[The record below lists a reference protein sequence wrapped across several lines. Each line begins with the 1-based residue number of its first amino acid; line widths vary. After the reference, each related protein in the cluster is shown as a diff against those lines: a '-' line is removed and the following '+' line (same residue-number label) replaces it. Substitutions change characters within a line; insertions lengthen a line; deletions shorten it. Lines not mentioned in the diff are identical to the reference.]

1 MEETRKWKWGKYR
14 WWVLGLLILTWISI
28 TFIASPIQPHI
39 QVAPE
44 RILLEPL
51 FTLPVIGD
59 FYLVNTLPTLLVLDI
74 IIILMALAVKKALQG
89 GNLVPKGI
97 TSIIEML
104 VEVLYNMTATSAG
117 KYTKK
122 IFPWFASILMIVI
135 VANFM
140 KIIPGMETIGVLHH
154 YDHGYEIQAL
164 GGNWYNVLPEEAHE
178 GEGYIVTPFFRG
190 VSTDLNFTLSLALI
204 AVFMTQFIGVQT
216 QGLSYFTKF
225 LNVRT
230 IFKKPAL
237 GFIDFLVGFL
247 ELISEVA
254 KILSFTF
261 RLFGVMFSGTVLVA
275 LLGSMLPIFAPA
287 GIFLFELFMGAIQAF
302 VFGMLTMV
310 FMVQATQGHGEHADH

>member
-1 MEETRKWKWGKYR
+1 M
-14 WWVLGLLILTWISI
+14 LGLLILTWVSI

-74 IIILMALAVKKALQG
+74 VIILMALAVKKALQG

-97 TSIIEML
+97 TSIMEML

-122 IFPWFASILMIVI
+122 IFPWFASIMIIVI

-164 GGNWYNVLPEEAHE
+164 GGNWYNILPQEAQE

-204 AVFMTQFIGVQT
+204 AVFMTQLIGVQT
-216 QGLSYFTKF
+216 QGIGYFSKF
-225 LNVRT
+225 FNVRT
-230 IFKKPAL
+230 LFKKPAL

-247 ELISEVA
+247 ELISEMA

-310 FMVQATQGHGEHADH
+310 FMVQATQGHDEHADH

>member
-1 MEETRKWKWGKYR
+1 MEKTRKWKWGKYR
-14 WWVLGLLILTWISI
+14 WWVFGLLFLTWVSI
-28 TFIASPIQPHI
+28 TYIAVPIQPHI

-51 FTLPVIGD
+51 FTLPVLGD
-59 FYLVNTLPTLLVLDI
+59 FYLVNTLPTLLLVDI
-74 IIILMALAVKKALQG
+74 VIILMALAVKRALQG

-97 TSIIEML
+97 TAIVEML
-104 VEVLYNMTATSAG
+104 VEVIYNMTETSAG

-122 IFPWFASILMIVI
+122 VFPWFASIMIIVL

-154 YDHGYEIQAL
+154 YDHGYETQAL
-164 GGNWYNVLPEEAHE
+164 GGNWYNILPIEAQE

-190 VSTDLNFTLSLALI
+190 VSTDLNFTLALALI
-204 AVFMTQFIGVQT
+204 AVIMTQVIGIQT
-216 QGLSYFTKF
+216 QGLGYFTKF
-225 LNVRT
+225 LNVTT

-275 LLGSMLPIFAPA
+275 LMGSMLPIFAPA

-310 FMVQATQGHGEHADH
+310 FMVQATQGHGDHAEH

>member
-14 WWVLGLLILTWISI
+14 WWVFGLFFLTWVSI
-28 TFIASPIQPHI
+28 TYIAVPIQPHI

-44 RILLEPL
+44 RILLEPI

-59 FYLVNTLPTLLVLDI
+59 FYLVNTLPALLLVDL
-74 IIILMALAVKKALQG
+74 IIILIALAVRKALQG

-97 TSIIEML
+97 TAIMEML
-104 VEVLYNMTATSAG
+104 VEVIYNMTETSAG

-122 IFPWFASILMIVI
+122 VFPWFATILLIVL
-135 VANFM
+135 VANFS
-140 KIIPGMETIGVLHH
+140 KILPGMETIGVLHH
-154 YDHGYEIQAL
+154 YDHGYETQSL
-164 GGNWYNVLPEEAHE
+164 GGNWYTILPVEAHE

-190 VSTDLNFTLSLALI
+190 VSTDLNFTLALAII

-216 QGLSYFTKF
+216 QGIDYFSKF
-225 LNVRT
+225 INVKT

-247 ELISEVA
+247 ELISELA
-254 KILSFTF
+254 KVLSFTF

-275 LLGSMLPIFAPA
+275 LLGSMLPIFFPA

-310 FMVQATQGHGEHADH
+310 FMVQATQGHGEHAEH

>member
-1 MEETRKWKWGKYR
+1 MEKTRKWKWGKYR
-14 WWVLGLLILTWISI
+14 WWVFGLLFLTWVSI
-28 TFIASPIQPHI
+28 TYIAVPIQPHI

-51 FTLPVIGD
+51 FTLPVLGD
-59 FYLVNTLPTLLVLDI
+59 FYLVNTLPTLLLVDI
-74 IIILMALAVKKALQG
+74 VIILMALAVKRALQG

-97 TSIIEML
+97 TAIVEML
-104 VEVLYNMTATSAG
+104 VEVIYNMTETSAG

-122 IFPWFASILMIVI
+122 VFPWFASIMIIVL

-154 YDHGYEIQAL
+154 YDHGYETQAL
-164 GGNWYNVLPEEAHE
+164 GGNWYNILPIEAQE

-190 VSTDLNFTLSLALI
+190 VSTDLNFTLALALI
-204 AVFMTQFIGVQT
+204 AVIMTQVIGIQT
-216 QGLSYFTKF
+216 QGLGYFSKF
-225 LNVRT
+225 LNVTT

-275 LLGSMLPIFAPA
+275 LMGSMLPIFAPA

-310 FMVQATQGHGEHADH
+310 FMVQATQGHGDHAEH

>member
-1 MEETRKWKWGKYR
+1 MEKTRKWKWGKYR
-14 WWVLGLLILTWISI
+14 WWVFGLLFLTWVSI
-28 TFIASPIQPHI
+28 TYIAVPIQPHI

-51 FTLPVIGD
+51 FTLPLLGD
-59 FYLVNTLPTLLVLDI
+59 FYLVNTLPTLLLVDI
-74 IIILMALAVKKALQG
+74 VIILMALAVKRALQG

-97 TSIIEML
+97 TAIVEML
-104 VEVLYNMTATSAG
+104 VEVIYNMTETSAG

-122 IFPWFASILMIVI
+122 VFPWFASILIIVL

-154 YDHGYEIQAL
+154 YDHGYETQAL
-164 GGNWYNVLPEEAHE
+164 GGNWYNILPIEAQE

-190 VSTDLNFTLSLALI
+190 VSTDLNFTLALALI
-204 AVFMTQFIGVQT
+204 AVIMTQVIGIQT
-216 QGLSYFTKF
+216 QGLGYFSKF
-225 LNVRT
+225 LNVKT

-275 LLGSMLPIFAPA
+275 LMGSMLPIFAPA
-287 GIFLFELFMGAIQAF
+287 GIFLFELFMGVIQAF

-310 FMVQATQGHGEHADH
+310 FMVQATQGHGDHAEQ

>member
-1 MEETRKWKWGKYR
+1 LEKTRKWKWGKYR
-14 WWVLGLLILTWISI
+14 WWVFGLLFLTWVSI
-28 TFIASPIQPHI
+28 TYIAVPIQPHI

-51 FTLPVIGD
+51 FTLPVLGD
-59 FYLVNTLPTLLVLDI
+59 FYLVNTLPTLLLVDI
-74 IIILMALAVKKALQG
+74 VIILMALAVKRALQG

-97 TSIIEML
+97 TAIVEML
-104 VEVLYNMTATSAG
+104 VEVIYNMTETSAG

-122 IFPWFASILMIVI
+122 VFPWFASILIIVL

-154 YDHGYEIQAL
+154 YDHGYETQAL
-164 GGNWYNVLPEEAHE
+164 GGNWYNILPIEAQE

-190 VSTDLNFTLSLALI
+190 VSTDLNFTLALALI
-204 AVFMTQFIGVQT
+204 AVIMTQVIGIQT
-216 QGLSYFTKF
+216 QGLGYFSKF
-225 LNVRT
+225 LNVTT

-275 LLGSMLPIFAPA
+275 LMGSMLPIFAPA

-310 FMVQATQGHGEHADH
+310 FMVQATQGHGDHAEH

>member
-1 MEETRKWKWGKYR
+1 MEKTRKWKWGKYR

-74 IIILMALAVKKALQG
+74 IIILMALTVKKALQG

-97 TSIIEML
+97 TSIMEML

-122 IFPWFASILMIVI
+122 IFPWFASIMIIVI

-140 KIIPGMETIGVLHH
+140 KIIPGMETIG
-154 YDHGYEIQAL
+154 A
-164 GGNWYNVLPEEAHE
+164 
-178 GEGYIVTPFFRG
+178 
-190 VSTDLNFTLSLALI
+190 VSYTHL
-204 AVFMTQFIGVQT
+204 
-216 QGLSYFTKF
+216 
-225 LNVRT
+225 
-230 IFKKPAL
+230 
-237 GFIDFLVGFL
+237 
-247 ELISEVA
+247 
-254 KILSFTF
+254 
-261 RLFGVMFSGTVLVA
+261 
-275 LLGSMLPIFAPA
+275 
-287 GIFLFELFMGAIQAF
+287 
-302 VFGMLTMV
+302 
-310 FMVQATQGHGEHADH
+310 